1 MFFKIMVASG
11 ATMLMQNGF
20 PYTIHLKE
28 MSILFLERFKIK
40 LVVQKSKVYSKYEEA
55 ILALKKVASKI
66 LEKVITKDIK
76 N

>member
-1 MFFKIMVASG
+1 M
-11 ATMLMQNGF
+11 
-20 PYTIHLKE
+20 HLKE

-40 LVVQKSKVYSKYEEA
+40 LVLQKSKVYSKYEEA

-76 N
+76 IEPY